1 MKISNAKRK
10 LAETA
15 VGAAVGAVIAGPVG
29 AVAGGLVGSQ
39 VAAHTPHA
47 ESGIFP
53 PNHGGD
59 DPNDPIVHAGLQRIL
74 VPVDLSQPSL
84 HALRFAAD
92 WAARFGSEVCLLYV
106 MNPANAALSR
116 EQAPAELAKLGRE
129 TFSESTT
136 VSTHVREGISY
147 FQIATAAR
155 ELRVDLV
162 IVAPCGHA
170 GASHELLD
178 STAERLVR
186 HAPCPVLTLLRA
198 R

>member
-1 MKISNAKRK
+1 MKISNTKRK
-10 LAETA
+10 IAETA
-15 VGAAVGAVIAGPVG
+15 VGAAVGAVIAGPAG

-47 ESGIFP
+47 ESGLST
-53 PNHGGD
+53 PNHGGH
-59 DPNDPIVHAGLQRIL
+59 DPDDPIVHAGLKRIL
-74 VPVDLSQPSL
+74 VPVDLSQPSR
-84 HALRFAAD
+84 HALHFAAD

-106 MNPANAALSR
+106 MNRANTAPSR

-129 TFSESTT
+129 AFSESTT

-155 ELRVDLV
+155 ELGADLI
-162 IVAPCGHA
+162 IVAPCGRA

-186 HAPCPVLTLLRA
+186 HAPCPVLTLLPA